1 MGTHMKAS
9 RRQFMQHTA
18 TGLALAGFGHSTWA
32 QQSPLEMTRIVVGF
46 AAGGTI
52 DLAARRVAEKL
63 HPGYAKVA
71 VVENKSGAGGQIA
84 VLSVKSAAP
93 DGATILITPTSPL
106 SLHRYTYK
114 TLPYDPVNDVVPV
127 SGAAMFDYALAVGPL
142 VPASVKTVA
151 DFLQWCRAEPAKANF
166 GSAGAGSAA
175 NLIGVG
181 LGKAGR
187 ADLRHVGFRGSQPAI
202 LDMIG
207 GQIAAVV
214 GPTGEFM
221 PNVKAGKC
229 RLLATSGPAR
239 GKFTHDTPTLVE
251 QGFKSLNHVGWFGFY
266 VPAKTSPETIRR
278 LNSGIAAALAAPD
291 VIESLASVYM
301 EPMPTSAD
309 RLGEMLKTE
318 TLFWEALVKTV
329 GYTIEG

>member
-1 MGTHMKAS
+1 
-9 RRQFMQHTA
+9 MQHTA
-18 TGLALAGFGHSTWA
+18 AGLALAGIGHYSGA
-32 QQSPLEMTRIVVGF
+32 QPSSLDMAKIVVGF
-46 AAGGTI
+46 APGGTI
-52 DLAARRVAEKL
+52 DLAARRVADKL
-63 HPGYAKVA
+63 HPGFAKAV
-71 VVENKSGAGGQIA
+71 VVENKTGAGGQIA
-84 VLSVKSAAP
+84 VIGVKSAAP

-142 VPASVKTVA
+142 VPAEVKTVV
-151 DFLQWCRAEPAKANF
+151 DFLQWCKAEPAKANF

-175 NLIGVG
+175 NLIGVA

-187 ADLRHVGFRGSQPAI
+187 ADLRHIGFRGSQPAI
-202 LDMIG
+202 LDLIG

-221 PNVKAGKC
+221 PNVKVGKC

-239 GKFTHDTPTLVE
+239 GKFTPDTPTLVE
-251 QGFKSLNHVGWFGFY
+251 QGFKLLSHVGWFGFY
-266 VPAKTSPETIRR
+266 VPAKTPAETIRR
-278 LNSGIAAALAAPD
+278 LNAGIATALASPD

-301 EPMPTSAD
+301 EPMPTSAE

-318 TLFWEALVKTV
+318 TRFWDGLVKSV
-329 GYTIEG
+329 GYTAEG